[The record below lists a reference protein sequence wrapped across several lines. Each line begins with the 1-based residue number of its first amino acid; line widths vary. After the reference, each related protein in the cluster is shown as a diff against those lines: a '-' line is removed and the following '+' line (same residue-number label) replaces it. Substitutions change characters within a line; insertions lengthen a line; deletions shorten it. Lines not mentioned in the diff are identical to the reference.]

1 MKPHRE
7 IMAAHWSNEMIT
19 LFTAVVYLRDH
30 QGDLQFKSFAVVSD
44 ELSQDKSSVYSFNSA
59 ILTEV
64 KKETKVNKVHY
75 WSDKAASQFKNRYNL
90 SSVLF
95 HQEDFGS
102 EASWSFFETA
112 HGKGPCDGIGEE
124 VNRAVWRSILQ
135 SNAVVTSA
143 EEFFETTHRVCK
155 KINVLFISEQQVKDV
170 PDKPSDRWQN
180 CRAILHTHSVH
191 YVAKSSDSTLVI
203 ARNSQF
209 FIRDG
214 CQEHTLICTASV
226 PRASP
231 SNTQCEEKVLVP
243 SPIEEFHV
251 PTLRNPT
258 NPISSIAV
266 QYGLPPELSAKFRI
280 SSPFTL
286 PPHKAP
292 LTAAILDCHVR
303 FKGKGI
309 ISPTDL
315 ASLQW

>member
-1 MKPHRE
+1 M
-7 IMAAHWSNEMIT
+7 
-19 LFTAVVYLRDH
+19 
-30 QGDLQFKSFAVVSD
+30 
-44 ELSQDKSSVYSFNSA
+44 
-59 ILTEV
+59 
-64 KKETKVNKVHY
+64 
-75 WSDKAASQFKNRYNL
+75 
-90 SSVLF
+90 
-95 HQEDFGS
+95 
-102 EASWSFFETA
+102 
-112 HGKGPCDGIGEE
+112 
-124 VNRAVWRSILQ
+124 NRAVWRSILQ

-143 EEFFETTHRVCK
+143 EEFFETTRRVCK
-155 KINVLFISEQQVKDV
+155 KINVLYISEQQVKDV

-191 YVAKSSDSTLVI
+191 YVAKSSDSILVI

>member
-1 MKPHRE
+1 MR
-7 IMAAHWSNEMIT
+7 
-19 LFTAVVYLRDH
+19 LFIGCAKR
-30 QGDLQFKSFAVVSD
+30 SMSC
-44 ELSQDKSSVYSFNSA
+44 SS
-59 ILTEV
+59 
-64 KKETKVNKVHY
+64 
-75 WSDKAASQFKNRYNL
+75 L
-90 SSVLF
+90 SSKLKMC
-95 HQEDFGS
+95 QISPLIDGRI
-102 EASWSFFETA
+102 AGLSF
-112 HGKGPCDGIGEE
+112 
-124 VNRAVWRSILQ
+124 
-135 SNAVVTSA
+135 
-143 EEFFETTHRVCK
+143 TH
-155 KINVLFISEQQVKDV
+155 
-170 PDKPSDRWQN
+170 
-180 CRAILHTHSVH
+180 TVH

-251 PTLRNPT
+251 PTLWNPT

-266 QYGLPPELSAKFRI
+266 QYGLSPELSAKFRI

-315 ASLQW
+315 ASLQ